1 MVGTLPSTAGGASS
15 IPGWG
20 TGVLHASWPRNQNLR
35 NRSNV
40 VPSSVKIFKKKETI
54 NQGHE
59 RYKSLDDQKIQVP
72 MKYLA
77 IAIEGKNIL

>member
-1 MVGTLPSTAGGASS
+1 MVGTLPSNAGGASS

-20 TGVLHASWPRNQNLR
+20 TGVPHDSQSRNQNLR

-40 VPSSVKIFKKKETI
+40 LPSSIKTLKMNYIYIYKDLLKKRN

-59 RYKSLDDQKIQVP
+59 RYKSLYDQKI
-72 MKYLA
+72 
-77 IAIEGKNIL
+77 

>member
-40 VPSSVKIFKKKETI
+40 VPSSVKTLKMNYNILKKDLKKKR
-54 NQGHE
+54 N
-59 RYKSLDDQKIQVP
+59 
-72 MKYLA
+72 
-77 IAIEGKNIL
+77 N